1 MKFLMKKKLK
11 WKNNMIDTDKIYSLE
26 ELLKLYNMYNFEFR
40 FYGNNENGKIDVYMK
55 TDMDKI
61 SVFSSVD
68 SNMTKKEYISL
79 NEEEA
84 KKLKFKF
91 DREVEE
97 VNLDIVAVVLRTSD
111 VNIPSTK
118 YSLET
123 LDKLTK
129 EQDQEVRTNKDGE
142 QDGICY
148 LIVDHNTGCNLY
160 DGVYL
165 FDKNNKGLIEDL
177 KEKYE
182 TESDELI
189 KDNLRLILNYC
200 KEIDTKEV
208 TR

>member
-1 MKFLMKKKLK
+1 
-11 WKNNMIDTDKIYSLE
+11 MIDTDKIYSLE

-61 SVFSSVD
+61 SVFSSIC

-200 KEIDTKEV
+200 KEIGIKEI

>member
-1 MKFLMKKKLK
+1 
-11 WKNNMIDTDKIYSLE
+11 MIDTDKIYSLE

-189 KDNLRLILNYC
+189 KDNLSLILNYC